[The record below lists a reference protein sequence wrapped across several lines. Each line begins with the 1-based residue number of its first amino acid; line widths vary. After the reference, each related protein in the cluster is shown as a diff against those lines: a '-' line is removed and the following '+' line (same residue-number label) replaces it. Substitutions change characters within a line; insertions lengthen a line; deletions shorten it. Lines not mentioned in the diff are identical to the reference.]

1 MLRFMEMH
9 KKEIINALNNN
20 AKELRQGID
29 MHCCLV
35 SSVLEGK
42 ADEHLLQPL
51 FNLSPKRPREIK
63 LEKAVKE
70 AIEIIE
76 DSRKAFKS
84 KRLEALRKKLTH
96 VLIEAG

>member
-1 MLRFMEMH
+1 MEMH

-20 AKELRQGID
+20 VKELRQGID
-29 MHCCLV
+29 MHCALV
-35 SSVLEGK
+35 SSILEGK

-51 FNLSPKRPREIK
+51 FDLSPKRSREVR
-63 LEKAVKE
+63 LEKAIQE

-84 KRLEALRKKLTH
+84 KRLETLRKKLTH
-96 VLIEAG
+96 VLIETG